1 VIELDVLRETVGRL
15 DEEKIQKLLEEFIS
29 SNPGDRETWEV
40 VEAFHQ
46 GMEIV
51 GNRFEIGKYCAGDL
65 IFAGE
70 LLDTS
75 IDKLRLFMGVRK
87 DRSRGLVVLGT
98 VEGDVH
104 DIGKK
109 LFKGL
114 IELSGFRVEDIG
126 VDQKPDAF
134 VLAVRKFRP
143 QVLGLSGVLTLSI
156 ASMKRTVDAIQ
167 EAGLREGLKIT
178 IGGSVVTEEICRYV
192 GADAWSKNA
201 AESVKIFD
209 TWF

>member
-1 VIELDVLRETVGRL
+1 MINLDALRETVGRL
-15 DEEKIQKLLEEFIS
+15 DEEKIDKLLGEFIS
-29 SNPGDRETWEV
+29 LNPDNRETWKV

-75 IDKLRLFMGVRK
+75 INKLRPFLGVRK

-109 LFKGL
+109 LFKSM
-114 IELSGFRVEDIG
+114 IELSGFRVEDVG
-126 VDQKPDAF
+126 VDQKPYVF
-134 VLAVRKFRP
+134 VEAVRKFRP
-143 QVLGLSGVLTLSI
+143 QVLGLSGVLTLAI
-156 ASMKRTVDAIQ
+156 ASMRRTVDAIK

-178 IGGSVVTEEICRYV
+178 IGGSAVNAEVCRYV
-192 GADAWSKNA
+192 GADFWSKNA